1 MAGSIVARVYPSF
14 LEKHRPRAAGILLR
28 RREIEW
34 DSAGFHNIK
43 IKTRLGDDVECQQ
56 AFAPLPLPGSL

>member
-1 MAGSIVARVYPSF
+1 MARSFVARVYPSL
-14 LEKHRPRAAGILLR
+14 LEKHRTRAPGILLR
-28 RREIEW
+28 RREMEW
-34 DSAGFHNIK
+34 DSAGFHDIK